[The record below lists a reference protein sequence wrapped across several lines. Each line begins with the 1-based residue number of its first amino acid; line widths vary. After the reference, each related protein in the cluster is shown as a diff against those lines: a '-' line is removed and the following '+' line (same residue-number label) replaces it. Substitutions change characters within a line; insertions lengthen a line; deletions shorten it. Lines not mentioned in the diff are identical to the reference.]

1 MTATDTM
8 DRVKT
13 VSTHKARVL
22 IADDQLD
29 VLEALR
35 LLLKVEGY
43 QIDAATSPGSIVT
56 AIESRE
62 FDLVLMDLNYTRDTT
77 SGQEG
82 LDLLTKIQSIDPTLP
97 VVVMTAWGSVDVAVE
112 AMRRGARDFVQK
124 PWENARLLTI
134 VRTQIELHQ
143 ALKKS
148 FQLEAENRLL
158 RTDGVPSLIAE
169 SPAMQP
175 VLQIIARVGPS
186 DANVLITGEPG
197 TGKEVVA
204 RTLHAVSLRASKP
217 MVTVNAGGLA
227 EGVFESELFGH
238 VKGAFTD
245 AKMDRVGRFELADG
259 GTLFLDE
266 IANVPMNL
274 QSKLLRVLEIGEMER
289 VGSSRTKRV
298 DVRVI
303 SATNARVHEEVAQ
316 GRFRQDLLFRL
327 NTIEVHL
334 PPLRE
339 RREDIPLLAMHFLR
353 QHAQRY
359 RKQLL
364 GFDAGAMQ
372 ALLGGAWQGNVREL
386 NHVVER
392 AVLMATGNQI
402 TAGDLALR
410 TAHEGSPRLEDMS
423 LEEVESF
430 LIRKALSRYSGNVS
444 HAAKALGLSRSALY
458 RRLQRYGL

>member
-1 MTATDTM
+1 
-8 DRVKT
+8 
-13 VSTHKARVL
+13 
-22 IADDQLD
+22 
-29 VLEALR
+29 
-35 LLLKVEGY
+35 
-43 QIDAATSPGSIVT
+43 
-56 AIESRE
+56 
-62 FDLVLMDLNYTRDTT
+62 
-77 SGQEG
+77 
-82 LDLLTKIQSIDPTLP
+82 
-97 VVVMTAWGSVDVAVE
+97 VVVMTAWGSVEVAVE
-112 AMRRGARDFVQK
+112 AMRRGARDFIQK
-124 PWENARLLTI
+124 PWENARLMTI
-134 VRTQIELHQ
+134 VRTQIELCR

-148 FQLEAENRLL
+148 LQLEAENRLL
-158 RTDGVPSLIAE
+158 RADGVPSLIAD
-169 SPAMQP
+169 SAAMQP
-175 VLQIIARVGPS
+175 VLQIISRVGPS
-186 DANVLITGEPG
+186 DANILITGEPG

-245 AKMDRVGRFELADG
+245 AKMDRVGRFELADS

-303 SATNARVHEEVAQ
+303 SATNARVHEEVSQ

-364 GFDAGAMQ
+364 GFDPGAMQ
-372 ALLGGAWQGNVREL
+372 ALLSGAWQGNVREL

-392 AVLMATGNQI
+392 AVLMASGNQL

-410 TAHEGSPRLEDMS
+410 TAQEGSPRLEDMS